1 MKRKFISILLVSALV
16 VQAFGLLGCG
26 SDSKDGGSEPAK
38 SDTKKEGE
46 VVELR
51 FMDVIPNPEREAT
64 FLKLVD
70 DFNAQ
75 NSDVKVVYES
85 TPWDQAHNK
94 LVTLGSAGNL
104 PDVFI
109 MHQQWN
115 AEFTTAKWVANL
127 DDYIAGWDNAD
138 KLIPYVK
145 NVLMDYDQKNVYG
158 YNFGIPDGLTTA
170 GMFVRTD
177 WVKEAGLELED
188 LKTWDGIFEAAEKM
202 TNKEKNQYGFAFRGA
217 RMGSEQ
223 MGMYMLGE
231 LGGRL
236 YEEDGTCRINSPEG
250 LEAFKRYCSLYLDG
264 YSPQDSINWG
274 YAEMVQGFTSG
285 LSGILNQTTEVVATC
300 KEAMDDD
307 VWTVLPFPKVA
318 DGNLYS
324 KADSFYMAMAD
335 GSAHKDEAWRFIEFM
350 LEPENNRTVCETNL
364 YIPVMEGAEE
374 DPRFT
379 EGGMAGFVESMNDP
393 NFIREPFYG
402 YFPELAEFM
411 ETVYDTEVQKYL
423 LGQQSAEESIK
434 NISDYLTTAQQNYMK
449 SNPEVPIPASVRVD
463 GTEVK

>member
-1 MKRKFISILLVSALV
+1 MKKKIVSMIIVSVLLI
-16 VQAFGLLGCG
+16 QAFGLMGCSSQG
-26 SDSKDGGSEPAK
+26 TKSADESKSKND
-38 SDTKKEGE
+38 

-51 FMDVIPNPEREAT
+51 FMDVIPNPEREKT
-64 FLKLVD
+64 FLALVD
-70 DFNAQ
+70 EFNKQ
-75 NSDVKVVYES
+75 NPDVKVIYES

-94 LVTLGSAGNL
+94 MVTLGSAESL

-115 AEFTTAKWVANL
+115 AEFTSAKWVADL
-127 DDYIAGWDNAD
+127 DDYIAKWDNAD
-138 KLIPYVK
+138 KLLPYVK

-177 WVKEAGLELED
+177 WVEEAGLKLEN
-188 LKTWDGIFEAAEKM
+188 LKTWKGIFDASAKM
-202 TNKEKNQYGFAFRGA
+202 TDKEKNQYGFAFRGA

-223 MGMYMLGE
+223 MGMYL
-231 LGGRL
+231 LSQIGGKL
-236 YEEDGTCRINSPEG
+236 YEEDGTCRINTPEG
-250 LEAFKRYCSLYLDG
+250 LKAFKEYCDLYLKG

-274 YAEMVQGFTSG
+274 YAEMVQGFTTG

-300 KEAMDDD
+300 KDSMKDGT
-307 VWTVLPFPKVA
+307 WTVLPFPRA
-318 DGNLYS
+318 EDGNIYS

-335 GSAHKDEAWRFIEFM
+335 SGKHKEESWRFIEFM
-350 LEPENNRTVCETNL
+350 LDPENNRTVCETNL
-364 YIPVMEGAEE
+364 YIPVMQGAES

-379 EGGMAGFVESMNDP
+379 EGGMAGFVESMNDSK
-393 NFIREPFYG
+393 FIREPFYG

-423 LGQQSAEESIK
+423 LGQQTAEESVK
-434 NISDYLTTAQQNYMK
+434 NISDYLTKAQQNYMTT
-449 SNPEVPIPASVRVD
+449 NPDVPVPASVRVD
-463 GTEVK
+463 GSEVK